1 MKRLIKNKKIS
12 YVITKIQRNKN
23 VTNVQAGKIKK
34 TINNSN
40 LDFIIKLDP
49 LQATATAVVTR

>member
-1 MKRLIKNKKIS
+1 MKRLIKNKKFA
-12 YVITKIQRNKN
+12 YVITKIQRNKI
-23 VTNVQAGKIKK
+23 VTNVQEGKIK
-34 TINNSN
+34 TFINNSN